1 MNVTVKKLSES
12 RVEMSVVL
20 PWEEWQGEI
29 EHAMEGMAKSVK
41 LPGFRPGKAP
51 RNDEQRRQTGHHA

>member
-20 PWEEWQGEI
+20 PWEEEQGET
-29 EHAMEGMAKSVK
+29 EHAM
-41 LPGFRPGKAP
+41 
-51 RNDEQRRQTGHHA
+51 